1 MVFICLK
8 YVKCGARN
16 NVIVKGDSTFLKAK
30 QTKPVQ
36 ILYFRHL
43 NKVFNVLN
51 VIKKYE
57 LPIHIL

>member
-16 NVIVKGDSTFLKAK
+16 NIIVKGDPTFSKAK

-36 ILYFRHL
+36 SLYFRHL
-43 NKVFNVLN
+43 NKVFNVLK
-51 VIKKYE
+51 VKYKE
-57 LPIHIL
+57 L